1 MRRFFG
7 NGVVYFTCLLLLY
20 FFLLIPCL
28 SLFFVGENEVYQI
41 ENEADLYSDVNPRE
55 IEEAITHVRS
65 EDVNCPEDSPVSEHV
80 EVTPD
85 FYSSEDEGRLVIDGV
100 PAVESGIFEI
110 ATHPSGDSQS
120 VSREVTERR
129 QEVQEVKREV
139 LANVG
144 PLSKSLS
151 ADDSITIIDSDSE
164 GEGNT
169 DDKTIEAPI
178 AQELEQL
185 RDVISIYSQERVLLE
200 SQSSQ
205 YRKFENLSP
214 NDLRRCLGDI
224 VQSDGTPRTELSRT
238 QNLVRDTMTNVLAEL
253 KKKYDQ
259 FPESFPRAD
268 FGAAIAELKG
278 MINRVKIQPERL
290 AGAIRKANRMQA
302 TKSANIKVAQNHIRE
317 VTEVARYRRN
327 LDAEIAKAAENCA
340 RERSRLVDIS
350 SLQDK
355 CAEEMAVIK
364 TKLRIESQNRERLA
378 LDMSEAGPSGVVEPA
393 RPSKSAKRRRAMSE
407 QKRAEVRANS
417 ARPNRGI
424 PGKFS
429 NIMVERLRP

>member
-1 MRRFFG
+1 M
-7 NGVVYFTCLLLLY
+7 
-20 FFLLIPCL
+20 
-28 SLFFVGENEVYQI
+28 YQI
-41 ENEADLYSDVNPRE
+41 ETEADSYCDVNPRE

-65 EDVNCPEDSPVSEHV
+65 EGVNCPESSSVFENV

-85 FYSSEDEGRLVIDGV
+85 FYPSEDEDNPVIDEV
-100 PAVESGIFEI
+100 PAVESGISEI
-110 ATHPSGDSQS
+110 AIHPSGNSQS
-120 VSREVTERR
+120 VSREFTGQR

-151 ADDSITIIDSDSE
+151 ADDSITILDSDSE
-164 GEGNT
+164 DEGNT
-169 DDKTIEAPI
+169 DDKIIEALM
-178 AQELEQL
+178 AQELKQS
-185 RDVISIYSQERVLLE
+185 RDVIAIYSQERVLIE
-200 SQSSQ
+200 SQNSQ
-205 YRKFENLSP
+205 YRKFEDLSL

-224 VQSDGTPRTELSRT
+224 VQSDGTLRAELSRT

-259 FPESFPRAD
+259 FPESFPCAD
-268 FGAAIAELKG
+268 FGAAIAQLKG

-302 TKSANIKVAQNHIRE
+302 TKSANIEVAQNHIRE
-317 VTEVARYRRN
+317 LTDVARYRRN

-340 RERSRLVDIS
+340 RERSRFVDIS
-350 SLQDK
+350 SLRDK
-355 CAEEMAVIK
+355 CDEEMAVIK
-364 TKLRIESQNRERLA
+364 TKLVIKSQNRERLA

-407 QKRAEVRANS
+407 QKRAEVRAKQRKAESRNP
-417 ARPNRGI
+417 RKI
-424 PGKFS
+424 FK
-429 NIMVERLRP
+429 